1 MAIDVNLGLSAAATG
16 TVDVITATYSP
27 APTLVDRKI
36 LFLRTAGTNT
46 TTTPTF
52 NPNGLGA
59 KTIVKHGGAAL
70 VAGDLVGDAILM
82 YNATSTQWELLNP
95 RVRNLGTTAGTVA
108 NGLSLATFM
117 AIPKVC
123 FTAVGTMYNTYT
135 AGTRWM
141 NNFSTS
147 AVTMAAS
154 NVAIAPQPA
163 TYSIVSTDYPTIDGV
178 TPKFRLRATIG
189 VNNTAPA
196 ANISFGLFPLTTPAS
211 SGGVTVKSWTIGAE
225 VVGSTIT
232 QNTPAANTQY
242 QLVSATFGL
251 PADGLYA
258 ICITNSAQTAANS
271 YMTNSATLEV
281 FY

>member
-1 MAIDVNLGLSAAATG
+1 MIDVNLGLSATATG

-36 LFLRTAGTNT
+36 LFLRTSGTNT
-46 TTTPTF
+46 VTTPTF
-52 NPNGLGA
+52 NPNSLGA
-59 KTIVKHGGAAL
+59 KTIVKQGGEAL
-70 VAGDLVGDAILM
+70 VVGDLVGDVVLM

-95 RVRNLGTTAGTVA
+95 IIRNLGTTAGTVA
-108 NGLSLATFM
+108 AGDSLSLFM
-117 AIPKVC
+117 AVPKVC
-123 FTAVGTMYNTYT
+123 MTAVFSVYNTYA

-141 NNFSTS
+141 MQYAAGSPFNSTTNN
-147 AVTMAAS
+147 
-154 NVAIAPQPA
+154 AITQIPT
-163 TYSIVSTDYPTIDGV
+163 TYSIISTDYPTINGV

>member
-59 KTIVKHGGAAL
+59 KTIVKQGGAAL

-95 RVRNLGTTAGTVA
+95 RVRDLGTTTGTVA
-108 NGLSLATFM
+108 DGLSLATFM

-123 FTAVGTMYNTYT
+123 MTAFMNLASTTT
-135 AGTRWM
+135 AATRM
-141 NNFSTS
+141 MFQYSGSTP
-147 AVTMAAS
+147 VLTTG
-154 NVAIAPQPA
+154 NAIAINPT
-163 TYSIVSTDYPTIDGV
+163 TYSIVSTDYPTINGV

-189 VNNTAPA
+189 VNNTAPSV
-196 ANISFGLFPLTTPAS
+196 NISFGLFPLTTPAS
-211 SGGVTVKSWTIGAE
+211 SGGNNVKSWTIGSE
-225 VVGSTIT
+225 VVSSTIT

-242 QLVSATFGL
+242 ELVSSTFGL
-251 PADGLYA
+251 PANGLYA
-258 ICITNSAQTAANS
+258 ICITNSGSTAASS
-271 YMTNSATLEV
+271 YVQTSATLET